1 MGFNEFTLQGGK
13 AMHVDQLWRILL
25 IIGIW
30 PFLFIGCFGDPP
42 PPPQLT
48 LNAPIGINSSASAA
62 MSEGNQRFAEGRWGA
77 AKTLY
82 EQAIQAQPD
91 LAEAHYNLGLVYER
105 LGDRQQA
112 RHYYIEA
119 ANLAP
124 GHKTI
129 WDSPPLKRHGNVQI
143 KEEVGPPPKLPPL
156 SGIGS
161 GGLGQ

>member
-1 MGFNEFTLQGGK
+1 MN
-13 AMHVDQLWRILL
+13 VYQLRWSFLVFW
-25 IIGIW
+25 IW
-30 PFLFIGCFGDPP
+30 PFLLFGCLGDPA

-48 LNAPIGINSSASAA
+48 LNAPFGAKPAA
-62 MSEGNQRFAEGRWGA
+62 VAALNEGNKLFAEGRWGA
-77 AKTLY
+77 AKTSY

-129 WDSPPLKRHGNVQI
+129 WDSPPLKRHGNVEI
-143 KEEVGPPPKLPPL
+143 KEEAGPPPKLPPL
-156 SGIGS
+156 SGL
-161 GGLGQ
+161 GGGALGGGP

>member
-1 MGFNEFTLQGGK
+1 MNSY
-13 AMHVDQLWRILL
+13 QLWRLL
-25 IIGIW
+25 LFFGIW
-30 PFLFIGCFGDPP
+30 PFLFIGCFGEPEK
-42 PPPQLT
+42 PPQLT
-48 LNAPIGINSSASAA
+48 LSAPIGISSAASGALR
-62 MSEGNQRFAEGRWGA
+62 EGNQQFAEGRWGA
-77 AKTLY
+77 AKTSY

-129 WDSPPLKRHGNVQI
+129 WNSPPLKRHGNVEI
-143 KEEVGPPPKLPPL
+143 KEEDAGPPPKLPPL

-161 GGLGQ
+161 GGPAGR

>member
-1 MGFNEFTLQGGK
+1 MN
-13 AMHVDQLWRILL
+13 VYQLWKVLLVCGVWPILL
-25 IIGIW
+25 I
-30 PFLFIGCFGDPP
+30 GCLGDPA

-48 LNAPIGINSSASAA
+48 LNAPIGVNSSAATA
-62 MSEGNQRFAEGRWGA
+62 LNEGNQRFAEGRWGA

-112 RHYYIEA
+112 RNYYIEA

-129 WDSPPLKRHGNVQI
+129 WDSPPLKRHGNVEI
-143 KEEVGPPPKLPPL
+143 KEEAAGPPPKLPPL

-161 GGLGQ
+161 GGPLGQ

>member
-1 MGFNEFTLQGGK
+1 MK
-13 AMHVDQLWRILL
+13 VSHISSVLL
-25 IIGIW
+25 FFGIW
-30 PFLFIGCFGDPP
+30 PFLLFGCMGEPEK
-42 PPPQLT
+42 PPQLT
-48 LNAPIGINSSASAA
+48 LNAPFGSKPDVIEAIN
-62 MSEGNQRFAEGRWGA
+62 EGNQRFAMGRWNS
-77 AKTLY
+77 AKTYY
-82 EQAIQAQPD
+82 EQALQAQPD

-143 KEEVGPPPKLPPL
+143 KEEDVPPPKIPPL

-161 GGLGQ
+161 GGVGP

>member
-1 MGFNEFTLQGGK
+1 MN
-13 AMHVDQLWRILL
+13 VYQLSRALLVFWIWPILL
-25 IIGIW
+25 
-30 PFLFIGCFGDPP
+30 FGCLSDPA

-48 LNAPIGINSSASAA
+48 LNAPIGANPASVAA
-62 MSEGNQRFAEGRWGA
+62 LKEGNQRFAEGRWGA
-77 AKTLY
+77 AKTLF

-91 LAEAHYNLGLVYER
+91 MAEAHYNLGLVYER

-124 GHKTI
+124 GHKVI
-129 WDSPPLKRHGNVQI
+129 WNSPPLKRHGNVEI
-143 KEEVGPPPKLPPL
+143 KEEEAGPPPKLPPL

-161 GGLGQ
+161 GGGLGGGP

>member
-1 MGFNEFTLQGGK
+1 MN
-13 AMHVDQLWRILL
+13 VSQLMRTVLVVALWPLIL
-25 IIGIW
+25 
-30 PFLFIGCFGDPP
+30 IGCLSEPG

-48 LNAPIGINSSASAA
+48 LNAPAGANPTAVAA
-62 MSEGNQRFAEGRWGA
+62 LDEGNQRFAEGRWGA

-82 EQAIQAQPD
+82 EQAIQAQSD

-129 WDSPPLKRHGNVQI
+129 WDSPPLKRHGNVEI
-143 KEEVGPPPKLPPL
+143 KEEASGPPPKLPPL

-161 GGLGQ
+161 GGVGP

>member
-1 MGFNEFTLQGGK
+1 MN
-13 AMHVDQLWRILL
+13 VYQLWRSLL
-25 IIGIW
+25 VFGIW
-30 PFLFIGCFGDPP
+30 PFLLMGCLGDPA

-48 LNAPIGINSSASAA
+48 LNAPFGAKPTAVSALK
-62 MSEGNQRFAEGRWGA
+62 EGNQRFAEGRWGV

-82 EQAIQAQPD
+82 EEAIQAQPD

-129 WDSPPLKRHGNVQI
+129 WNSPPLKRHGNVEI
-143 KEEVGPPPKLPPL
+143 KEEAGPPPKMPSL
-156 SGIGS
+156 SGIG
-161 GGLGQ
+161 GGGGGGALGGGP